1 MMRTFDNVKDFVK
14 KAGKI
19 FEMLDALT
27 ELNKSY
33 KQQVQALR
41 KATLKNKQPKP
52 QQVNQI
58 DHKEQEQTVNNN

>member
-41 KATLKNKQPKP
+41 KATLKNKQPKL
-52 QQVNQI
+52 QQVSQI
-58 DHKEQEQTVNNN
+58 DNKEQEQTVNNN